1 MSWYFMVDTYV
12 DEDKGRGEYDEY
24 IRQVKPIV
32 EAHGGRYLVR
42 TEHISHLSGERTPQR
57 AIVIRF
63 ETREQL
69 DGCFSSPEYQ
79 AIMSK
84 RFRRVST

>member
-32 EAHGGRYLVR
+32 EAHGGIMKIESVPQ
-42 TEHISHLSGERTPQR
+42 SGYK
-57 AIVIRF
+57 AILTF
-63 ETREQL
+63 L
-69 DGCFSSPEYQ
+69 NG
-79 AIMSK
+79 
-84 RFRRVST
+84 